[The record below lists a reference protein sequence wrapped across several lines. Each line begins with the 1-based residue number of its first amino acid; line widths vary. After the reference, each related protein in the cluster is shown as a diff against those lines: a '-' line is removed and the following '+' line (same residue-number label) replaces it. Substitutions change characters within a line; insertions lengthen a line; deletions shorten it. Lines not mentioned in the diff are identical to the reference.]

1 MATAVRLTGGCGCG
15 AVRFEVNA
23 PLVAARY
30 CHCTRCQRRTG
41 TGSSAS
47 AQVEPGSFQIVQGEE
62 RMRVWKPD
70 GGAEKWFCG
79 ECGSALF
86 SRDPDDTTKVAVR
99 LGSFDEDPGI
109 RPTVRQFVAYA
120 AVWEPLPDDGLP
132 RYPESR
138 LAD

>member
-15 AVRFEVNA
+15 AVRFEVTA
-23 PLVAARY
+23 PPVSAQY

-62 RMRVWKPD
+62 RMRAWKPD

-79 ECGSALF
+79 DCGSALF
-86 SRDPDDTTKVAVR
+86 SRDPDDATKVAVR
-99 LGSFDEDPGI
+99 LGSFDGDPGI

-120 AVWEPLPDDGLP
+120 AAWEPLPDDGLR

-138 LAD
+138 LAE